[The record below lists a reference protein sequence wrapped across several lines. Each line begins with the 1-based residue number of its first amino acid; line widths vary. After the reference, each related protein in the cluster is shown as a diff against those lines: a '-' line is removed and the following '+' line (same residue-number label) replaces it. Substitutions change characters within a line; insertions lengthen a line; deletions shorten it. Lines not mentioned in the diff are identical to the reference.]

1 MSTSSDTKWPPPR
14 RPSKVSQVT
23 DDATADVVRGYL
35 LKIASRLQQRVD
47 QISFTIC
54 TALVAEIP
62 ELCGEDRTFEMLD
75 AGVAA
80 NLDTIFQAL
89 LHDTPVN
96 QTAVP
101 ELATDFARRLARHGV
116 PVNTLVR
123 AYRLGQR
130 QMTEQVFTE
139 LHSLQIEP
147 TMQVAVIE
155 AITTFVFEYVDWVS
169 QHLVAAHETEHVQ
182 MLEHQN
188 SIRTMRVRDL
198 LSDDT
203 AVAVDTASAAIDY
216 PLHLQHLALIVW
228 HAADDDLAELQRFT
242 DGLAAAAGASAR
254 PLFAA
259 VDRAGAWIRLPFG
272 SAPGELTAQIR
283 DFTNA
288 QPESLNIAMGALGSG
303 VPGFRRSHRQAL
315 RARKAALAAE
325 RRPQASRRVLVA
337 ATDPAVM
344 AAALLSTGIGE
355 VRGWVADVLGDL
367 ASATDDDA
375 VLRETLR
382 VFLHRGSTHEAAAR
396 ELNVSFNDLR
406 SRVERAVARRG
417 RPIED
422 RAEVELALFVC
433 HWYGSAALRPA

>member
-1 MSTSSDTKWPPPR
+1 MRRGPYVRDARRRRRGQPRHDLPGAAARHSGRPDRRARTGHGLRPPPR
-14 RPSKVSQVT
+14 PARRSGEHAGARVPTRAASDDRAGVHRIAQSADRTDHAGVGDRGDHHVRLRVRRLGFTTSGRGARNRARADAGAPEQYP
-23 DDATADVVRGYL
+23 DDARPRPAQRRHD
-35 LKIASRLQQRVD
+35 RLGRHR
-47 QISFTIC
+47 
-54 TALVAEIP
+54 
-62 ELCGEDRTFEMLD
+62 LCGNRLPP
-75 AGVAA
+75 A
-80 NLDTIFQAL
+80 
-89 LHDTPVN
+89 P
-96 QTAVP
+96 TAP
-101 ELATDFARRLARHGV
+101 GAHRLAHGGRRLSPAA
-116 PVNTLVR
+116 TVR
-123 AYRLGQR
+123 RRLGR
-130 QMTEQVFTE
+130 GGGRVG
-139 LHSLQIEP
+139 
-147 TMQVAVIE
+147 
-155 AITTFVFEYVDWVS
+155 
-169 QHLVAAHETEHVQ
+169 ET
-182 MLEHQN
+182 
-188 SIRTMRVRDL
+188 
-198 LSDDT
+198 
-203 AVAVDTASAAIDY
+203 
-216 PLHLQHLALIVW
+216 
-228 HAADDDLAELQRFT
+228 
-242 DGLAAAAGASAR
+242 
-254 PLFAA
+254 LFAA
-259 VDRAGAWIRLPFG
+259 VDRAGAWIWLPFG

-283 DFTNA
+283 DYTNA

-303 VPGFRRSHRQAL
+303 VQGFRRSHRQAQ
-315 RARKAALAAE
+315 RAREAALAAE